1 MWKYTNDQLDRSASS
16 RCLRHDG
23 SWNCNFPAQ
32 LVVKLFFQ
40 KIGTNSMRA
49 FAPCA
54 TLAFALAAGVSVA
67 NAQSLVAQ
75 HSYDA
80 FIVQPS
86 GTLVARMPFV
96 TIPEGVIRPV
106 QTVQTTHPEHVAPPV
121 RTVQTSQP
129 EHAAPPMQTVQTIQ
143 PKHVAPPVQ
152 TAQTNQPEHTAPPIA
167 RHRTV
172 ASHHV
177 IVRHVATTAS
187 SRTLYNYVAPAPT
200 VRRIVVPVVIVPAP
214 ALAPGQVLNISG
226 QFQCVEG
233 CAGGLAGAAFVT
245 QNGWDLNLVN
255 ELGQPTR
262 AWIDWPGHIW
272 AQNWNEGAV
281 YSPDGMTIQFDNGTV
296 WRRNIELLVLRPS
309 PTGR

>member
-1 MWKYTNDQLDRSASS
+1 
-16 RCLRHDG
+16 
-23 SWNCNFPAQ
+23 
-32 LVVKLFFQ
+32 
-40 KIGTNSMRA
+40 MRA
-49 FAPCA
+49 FVPCA
-54 TLAFALAAGVSVA
+54 TLAFALAAGVPAA
-67 NAQSLVAQ
+67 NAQSLVTQ
-75 HSYDA
+75 QPYDA

-86 GTLVARMPFV
+86 GTLVAQMPFV

-106 QTVQTTHPEHVAPPV
+106 QTVQT
-121 RTVQTSQP
+121 SQP
-129 EHAAPPMQTVQTIQ
+129 EHAAPPV
-143 PKHVAPPVQ
+143 
-152 TAQTNQPEHTAPPIA
+152 A

-177 IVRHVATTAS
+177 IVHHVATTAS
-187 SRTLYNYVAPAPT
+187 SRPVYDYVAPAPT
-200 VRRIVVPVVIVPAP
+200 VRRIVTPVVIVPAP

-233 CAGGLAGAAFVT
+233 CAGSLPGAAFVT

-296 WRRNIELLVLRPS
+296 WRRNIELLVLPPS